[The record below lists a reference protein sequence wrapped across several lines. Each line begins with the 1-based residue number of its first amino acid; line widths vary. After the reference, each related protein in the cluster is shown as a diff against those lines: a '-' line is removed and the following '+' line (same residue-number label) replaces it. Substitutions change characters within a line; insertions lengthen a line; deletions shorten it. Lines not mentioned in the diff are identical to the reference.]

1 MSKHAWIAALISLFA
16 SVTLFGIGAV
26 TILNVPGLST
36 EAQLLLPVIVLVS
49 LLFLPFA
56 AERLA
61 LRLTQGERDPHED
74 EISSGRTYPRGG

>member
-16 SVTLFGIGAV
+16 SVILFGIGAV
-26 TILNVPGLST
+26 TILNVPGFST
-36 EAQLLLPVIVLVS
+36 EAQLLLPVIVLIS

-61 LRLTQGERDPHED
+61 LRLTQGERDRHRD
-74 EISSGRTYPRGG
+74 EVSSGRTYPRGG